1 MCSHILFL
9 YVKVCRSYF
18 GLILEEIFLLLTRWI
33 HAMAAVIW
41 VGGSLFV
48 VLVLRTRNNSGGG
61 NISAMS
67 SAALDQ
73 FRGLVDS
80 CIAVLVVTGTI
91 LFFNRITDVSTSSMY
106 VITATVKIVISLW
119 MIAIARRRWVGRRPT
134 NTEPAYV
141 LVWRRRPVAKV
152 MGLMSG
158 INMTILLG
166 ITVFFLSD
174 LLAFIFEDGLTGR

>member
-1 MCSHILFL
+1 MRGSHLD
-9 YVKVCRSYF
+9 
-18 GLILEEIFLLLTRWI
+18 LILEEVFLLLIRWI

-41 VGGSLFV
+41 VGGSLFF
-48 VLVLRTRNNSGGG
+48 VLVLRSSNNSDGG

-67 SAALDQ
+67 SEALDQ

-91 LFFNRITDVSTSSMY
+91 LFFNRITDVSASSMY
-106 VITATVKIVISLW
+106 LMTATVKIGISLW
-119 MIAIARRRWVGRRPT
+119 MISIARRRWVGRRST
-134 NTEPAYV
+134 NTGPTHILAWHKRAV
-141 LVWRRRPVAKV
+141 HSI

-158 INMTILLG
+158 INMTIVLG

-174 LLAFIFEDGLTGR
+174 LLAFIFEEGLTGR